1 MANPV
6 AANPV
11 AANPVAA
18 SKSEGILQT
27 CKACAHE
34 FRAPLKLVGKEMPC
48 PYCRRMMLISEVKVV
63 NEDRLVGREVA
74 GCTLLSRLGAG
85 ALGVVYA
92 ADQKAMERQVALKM
106 LSSKAAGEPETVARF
121 QREAKLCAQIQHPN
135 VVGVFDCG
143 HERGVHFLVMEL
155 VEGGTFAGLIEEHG
169 QLTWHDTFAYGLQ
182 IAKALEHLHSTE
194 IIHRDIKPANVLIT
208 YEGVAKLADLGLAKQ
223 LGAEEISA
231 STGLTMQGVAMGS
244 PAYMPPEQIRSAKDS
259 TASCDLYALGA
270 SMFQAMT
277 GKLPFDGRSATEV
290 MGKVLREPAPLV
302 SIHDPT
308 IPAGVVELID
318 RLLSKEPKGRPA
330 TATALIAEMEA
341 VLQNPDK
348 SRSGNKAVA
357 KSAPTSVPTAGNPAA
372 ARSNSGLSIVAMAF
386 IALGVIFVLMFLYLV
401 FRP

>member
-1 MANPV
+1 MANV
-6 AANPV
+6 
-11 AANPVAA
+11 VAA
-18 SKSEGILQT
+18 SKTEGVLQT

-34 FRAPLKLVGKEMPC
+34 FRAPHKLMGKEMPC
-48 PYCRRMMLISEVKVV
+48 PYCRRVMLLSDVKAI

-74 GCTLLSRLGAG
+74 GCTLLQRMGAG

-92 ADQKAMERQVALKM
+92 ADQKAMERKVAIKM
-106 LSSKAAGEPETVARF
+106 LSSKAATEPETVTRF
-121 QREAKLCAQIQHPN
+121 QREARLCAQIQHPN

-169 QLTWHDTFAYGLQ
+169 HLSWHDTFAYGMQ
-182 IAKALEHLHSTE
+182 IARALEHLHSTDV
-194 IIHRDIKPANVLIT
+194 IHRDIKPANVLIT

-223 LGAEEISA
+223 LGAEDVSA
-231 STGLTMQGVAMGS
+231 ATGLTMQGVAMGS

-270 SMFQAMT
+270 SMFQALT

-290 MGKVLREPAPLV
+290 MGKVLRDPAPLV

-318 RLLSKEPKGRPA
+318 RLLSKEPKGRPSSA
-330 TATALIAEMEA
+330 TQLISEMEA
-341 VLQNPDK
+341 VMQDP
-348 SRSGNKAVA
+348 NKLHHGGRTAVKKA
-357 KSAPTSVPTAGNPAA
+357 LSATGTAGNP
-372 ARSNSGLSIVAMAF
+372 SPESTGLPLVAKVVM
-386 IALGVIFVLMFLYLV
+386 ALGVLLLVMFFYLV
-401 FRP
+401 FRHT

>member
-1 MANPV
+1 MAIV
-6 AANPV
+6 A
-11 AANPVAA
+11 AA
-18 SKSEGILQT
+18 SKTEGILQT
-27 CKACAHE
+27 CRACAHE
-34 FRAPLKLVGKEMPC
+34 FRAPQKLVGKEMPC
-48 PYCRRMMLISEVKVV
+48 PYCRKIMLISTPAVV

-74 GCTLLSRLGAG
+74 GCTLVRRLGAG

-92 ADQKAMERQVALKM
+92 ADQKAMERQIALKM

-169 QLTWHDTFAYGLQ
+169 KLTWHDTFAYGLQ

-223 LGAEEISA
+223 LGADEMNSA
-231 STGLTMQGVAMGS
+231 TGLTMQGVAMGS

-270 SMFQAMT
+270 SMFQALT

-290 MGKVLREPAPLV
+290 MGKVLRDPAPLV

-308 IPAGVVELID
+308 LPAGVVELID
-318 RLLSKEPKGRPA
+318 RLLAKEPKGRPA
-330 TATALIAEMEA
+330 TATALIADMEA
-341 VLQNPDK
+341 VLQDPNRTRHGKPAA
-348 SRSGNKAVA
+348 RT
-357 KSAPTSVPTAGNPAA
+357 APAPTAGNPGEPKGASGM
-372 ARSNSGLSIVAMAF
+372 SNQTAIV
-386 IALGVIFVLMFLYLV
+386 ISVLLLILGGVFLFFVFK
-401 FRP
+401 

>member
-1 MANPV
+1 
-6 AANPV
+6 
-11 AANPVAA
+11 
-18 SKSEGILQT
+18 
-27 CKACAHE
+27 
-34 FRAPLKLVGKEMPC
+34 
-48 PYCRRMMLISEVKVV
+48 
-63 NEDRLVGREVA
+63 
-74 GCTLLSRLGAG
+74 
-85 ALGVVYA
+85 
-92 ADQKAMERQVALKM
+92 
-106 LSSKAAGEPETVARF
+106 
-121 QREAKLCAQIQHPN
+121 
-135 VVGVFDCG
+135 
-143 HERGVHFLVMEL
+143 MEL

-169 QLTWHDTFAYGLQ
+169 RLTWHDTFAYGLQ

-194 IIHRDIKPANVLIT
+194 IIHRDIKPANILIT

-223 LGAEEISA
+223 LGSEEISA

-348 SRSGNKAVA
+348 SRSKMLA
-357 KSAPTSVPTAGNPAA
+357 KSAPASAPTAGNPAIT
-372 ARSNSGLSIVAMAF
+372 RSNSGLSIVAKVL
-386 IALGVIFVLMFLYLV
+386 IALGVVFVLVFLYLV

>member
-1 MANPV
+1 
-6 AANPV
+6 
-11 AANPVAA
+11 
-18 SKSEGILQT
+18 
-27 CKACAHE
+27 
-34 FRAPLKLVGKEMPC
+34 
-48 PYCRRMMLISEVKVV
+48 MMLISEVKVV

-74 GCTLLSRLGAG
+74 GCTLLRRLGAG

-92 ADQKAMERQVALKM
+92 ADQKAMQRQVALKM

-135 VVGVFDCG
+135 VVSVFDCG
-143 HERGVHFLVMEL
+143 HERGVHFLVMEI

-169 QLTWHDTFAYGLQ
+169 HLTWQDTFAYGLQ
-182 IAKALEHLHSTE
+182 IAKALEHLHSTDV
-194 IIHRDIKPANVLIT
+194 IHRDIKPANVLIT

-223 LGAEEISA
+223 LGSEELNS

-302 SIHDPT
+302 STHDAT
-308 IPAGVVELID
+308 IPAGAVELID

-330 TATALIAEMEA
+330 SATALIADMEA
-341 VLQNPDK
+341 VLQNPDGVRFGKK
-348 SRSGNKAVA
+348 SVL
-357 KSAPTSVPTAGNPAA
+357 KSAAPAAATAGNPGPPQAT
-372 ARSNSGLSIVAMAF
+372 SGMSLVAKGL
-386 IALGVIFVLMFLYLV
+386 IALGVLVVAAFLYLV
-401 FRP
+401 FKH